1 MVTAALLDTLIS
13 QIMTATSRA
22 LQCLELRHLICEQIA
37 SDKRSLYRLSQ
48 TCKDFMEPALDELW
62 YHVDFSPLVLCMP
75 RDLYA
80 VHVESLE
87 MTGEDI
93 VTLVSNSFSAIL
105 WFNFTSAIVVSKVN
119 ATERLE
125 QLRCSSSARPSP
137 QLAHVLERG

>member
-1 MVTAALLDTLIS
+1 MVTAALLHTLIP

-62 YHVDFSPLVLCMP
+62 YHVDFSPLVFCLP
-75 RDLYA
+75 RDLCE

-87 MTGEDI
+87 TEQEL

-137 QLAHVLERG
+137 QLAHVLG